1 MTMSK
6 VCVIIPVYKA
16 EAYIEKCTRTL
27 FGQTL
32 DNLEYIFV
40 DDCSPDHSIE
50 VMERVLN
57 EFPNRKSQVKVIR
70 HEVNQ
75 GVSAARQHGVG
86 AADAE
91 YIIHCDPDDYLELD
105 MYEAMYRKAKEDKAD
120 IVLCDIFI
128 NDKRESFISKQKPH
142 ELSSGSL
149 MQSIG
154 GSSRTRIHGGLWNK
168 MIKSSVYK
176 NKEFPL
182 EACYCEDV
190 AILLDILKQD
200 LVVSYIS
207 TPLYHYVIDTANS
220 LAKTVT
226 ILTLEKD
233 LKLIR
238 RFENKI
244 FNNPHDHDYQSSLAA
259 MITWIIF
266 NRAFKYGYLSDK
278 EFKERYKRYHKY
290 VNYNKQLPYLAKIL
304 LLNSMN
310 GYLKISRWTFG
321 ILNRIRK
328 AIDR

>member
-1 MTMSK
+1 MSK

>member
-1 MTMSK
+1 MIPFKIS
-6 VCVIIPVYKA
+6 VIIPVYKA
-16 EAYIEKCTRTL
+16 EKFISRCAESLFSQSLDGIE
-27 FGQTL
+27 F
-32 DNLEYIFV
+32 IFV
-40 DDCSPDHSIE
+40 DDCTPDNSIE
-50 VMERVLN
+50 ILKSVAGRYEN
-57 EFPNRKSQVKVIR
+57 SDNRIKIVR
-70 HEVNQ
+70 MPVNSKQ
-75 GVSAARQHGVG
+75 AAARNEGLKHATG
-86 AADAE
+86 E

>member
-1 MTMSK
+1 MSK

-16 EAYIEKCTRTL
+16 EVYIEKCTRTL

-190 AILLDILKQD
+190 AILLDILKQN

-266 NRAFKYGYLSDK
+266 NRAFKYGDLSDK